1 MSGQALAQQ
10 TPSTHAP
17 LVHCVASL
25 QSSPLPSI
33 GAGISA
39 SEAASTSPPPPAPPV
54 PSGIACVRA
63 HEAAARPNSATPK
76 ATRRATASENDDH
89 VLRICPALSCPDRLA
104 PGSVAA
110 DRASTLTI
118 CNEPIARVNPAARQ
132 LAQYAKRQWR

>member
-1 MSGQALAQQ
+1 MSAQAPAQQ

-33 GAGISA
+33 GGGIS
-39 SEAASTSPPPPAPPV
+39 STAASTSPPPPAPPV

-63 HEAAARPNSATPK
+63 HEAAARPHSATAK
-76 ATRRATASENDDH
+76 TTRRATASQNDDH

-110 DRASTLTI
+110 DRASTLPI